1 MLTIT
6 IAAGLSLTLGAI
18 GIYGTLSYMVTQRT
32 REIGIRMALGARAG
46 QVRRMIVTQGARI
59 VLVGVALGTV
69 AALLLTRLLDSL
81 LFHVPAVDGLTFV
94 ATAAV
99 VIGVAVLA
107 SYVPARRASSLDP
120 LTSLRSE

>member
-1 MLTIT
+1 
-6 IAAGLSLTLGAI
+6 
-18 GIYGTLSYMVTQRT
+18 MVTQRT